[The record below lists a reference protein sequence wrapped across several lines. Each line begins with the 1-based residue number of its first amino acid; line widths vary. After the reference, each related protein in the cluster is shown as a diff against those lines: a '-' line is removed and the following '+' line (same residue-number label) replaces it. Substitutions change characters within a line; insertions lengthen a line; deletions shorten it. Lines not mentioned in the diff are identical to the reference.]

1 MSILRSLF
9 GEWLDMVEIRL
20 KYEIIA
26 VSKRN
31 EMNYR

>member
-1 MSILRSLF
+1 M
-9 GEWLDMVEIRL
+9 DMVEIRL

-26 VSKRN
+26 VSKWN

>member
-1 MSILRSLF
+1 MSALRSRF
-9 GEWLDMVEIRL
+9 RRRMDMVEIRL

-26 VSKRN
+26 VSKWN